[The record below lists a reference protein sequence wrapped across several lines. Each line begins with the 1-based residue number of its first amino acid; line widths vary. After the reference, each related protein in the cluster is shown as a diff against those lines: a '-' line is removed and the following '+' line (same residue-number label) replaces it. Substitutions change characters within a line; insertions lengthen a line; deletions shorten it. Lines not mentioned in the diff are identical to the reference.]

1 MKIADNKI
9 AALALLLM
17 LTTGCATGP
26 RHADGGM
33 KESKPVAPAFDRG
46 FKAKRILTHGAHAGW
61 VYARAVYENPINRP
75 VSHVASLASWAVK
88 SSGGLL
94 RRVALGTV
102 QMPAL
107 AGEIPEISNA
117 MPMDLVAFE
126 KQLDKITGTRQDTGR
141 IKFLVDGD
149 EYFCRLTEMI
159 ENAEESIDIRTYIF
173 DNDDYAVALADRL
186 KARSGD
192 IRIRVLIDG
201 LGNMQAMQDDSD
213 TMPTSHKVPLSMRMY
228 LERGS
233 DVKVRNMTNPW
244 LTGDHT
250 KTTIIDKK
258 IAFVGGMNIGREYR
272 YDWHDMMMEV
282 SGPVVDQLQFE
293 SDKAWARGSIFG
305 DFANFVQ
312 YLKGKQQHADEDGY
326 PIRILQTR
334 NFDSDIYKAQ
344 IAAIQSARSYI
355 IIENAYF
362 SDDRTIYELAKA
374 RRRGVDVHVIIPFEG
389 NHGPLNASNRVTVNK
404 LLEHGVR
411 VHEYPGMTHIK
422 AAIYDGWASMG
433 SANFDKLS
441 LKVNKE
447 LNLATSDPKTV
458 SALLDQVFIPDMLMS
473 REIVRPFETT
483 LMTHLAEIVV
493 DELL

>member
-1 MKIADNKI
+1 MKTLLCVLVFSVSLAGCAGTPGTQDSDAPMRKIAGVSQAAVLYVRSSKI
-9 AALALLLM
+9 E
-17 LTTGCATGP
+17 P
-26 RHADGGM
+26 
-33 KESKPVAPAFDRG
+33 
-46 FKAKRILTHGAHAGW
+46 IL
-61 VYARAVYENPINRP
+61 RP
-75 VSHVASLASWAVK
+75 VSYITTVASLLTK
-88 SSGGLL
+88 SAGG
-94 RRVALGTV
+94 ALGRVIINTAL
-102 QMPAL
+102 MPAL
-107 AGEIPEISNA
+107 DGPIPPLAYAE
-117 MPMDLVAFE
+117 PMDLAAWE
-126 KQLDKITGTRQDTGR
+126 SQLDRVTNTKQTLGSIE
-141 IKFLVDGD
+141 FLIDGE
-149 EYFCRLTEMI
+149 EYFSRLEKAI
-159 ENAEESIDIRTYIF
+159 ESANNSIDIRTYIF
-173 DNDDYAVALADRL
+173 DNDDYAVTVADKI
-186 KARSGD
+186 KARSND
-192 IRIRVLIDG
+192 DVRVRILIDS
-201 LGNMQAMQDDSD
+201 LGNLKAMQADPDSL
-213 TMPTSHKVPLSMRMY
+213 PESHRGPLSISMY
-228 LERGS
+228 LKDHS
-233 DVKVRNMTNPW
+233 KVKVRNIANPW
-244 LTGDHT
+244 FTGDHT
-250 KTTIIDKK
+250 KTTIIDKEV
-258 IAFVGGMNIGREYR
+258 AFVGGMNIGREYR

-282 SGPVVDQLQFE
+282 SGPVVNQLQFE

-458 SALLDQVFIPDMLMS
+458 SALLDQVFIPDILMS
-473 REIVRPFETT
+473 REIVSPFETT